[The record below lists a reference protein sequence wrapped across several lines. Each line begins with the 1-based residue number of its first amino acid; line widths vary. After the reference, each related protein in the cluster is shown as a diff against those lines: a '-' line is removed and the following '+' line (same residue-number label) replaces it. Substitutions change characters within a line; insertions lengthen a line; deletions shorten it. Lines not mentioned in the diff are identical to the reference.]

1 MRIYLGHFC
10 KADKERELG
19 ISVAAS
25 NFSNTLVSG
34 DIFDRVYSI
43 LPPFVTGKRNANEL
57 ATENSVLLYS
67 ALRRLPAPLSRVAPI
82 FEQLALFFKIPRGAS
97 LWLYNVT
104 MLNWILIKLLK
115 WLKPSVKIYPI
126 VLDYTPGL
134 PGNDKFLKAIN
145 NSAGRISLTNYS
157 ELSKVNFHCLP
168 GITPLINTHPQIKS
182 PKPTFLLSG
191 VLSEEISSISTVVE
205 AFANVPEATLYITG
219 NLSHNPA
226 LIERIAHIRNI
237 NYLGMLSKAEYNNL
251 LDTSTTFILSTRNPN
266 FPENQCNFPSKIIE
280 GLSHN
285 RGVISTIS
293 YPQIDG
299 INYITTK
306 LSVEELRNTIRNVS
320 SMTASQIERYINQG
334 EKVAKMFSISVWKS
348 IIEKIEKPYDFVYL
362 TNTPS
367 FYKLNLC
374 QEISK
379 RKCKILVVFNGYGRE
394 AVNRHLNDDTNWGFD
409 WHFLYNGDYWKRPK
423 RKTFQRLCKLLKSI
437 YFKKILFSGWMS
449 TEYNIYCFL
458 SPRHKNIIICES
470 SIFEAKINGVKGF
483 IKRRIIS
490 RMNSGLPSGTPHSK
504 LLQLLGMPANRLFH
518 TGSVGLFQMDNK
530 TGNFLTKERT
540 SRVKGGNVRFLYV
553 GRLTDVKNLKV
564 LVKCFNRNGYN
575 LTIVGHGEQDEKLK
589 ALSRPNISFTGFVD
603 NDELGSIYRQ
613 HDIFILPSKSEP
625 WGLVV
630 EESLYRGIPVIVSDM
645 VGSGPD
651 LVLNTGS
658 GISFK
663 HDSVDDLQNAID
675 LIIRN
680 YDKYAF
686 AASAID
692 FEKRKELQIMAYL
705 TAINL

>member
-67 ALRRLPAPLSRVAPI
+67 ALRRLPSPLSRVAPI

-104 MLNWILIKLLK
+104 MLNWILIKLLR

-168 GITPLINTHPQIKS
+168 GITPLITTHPQIKS

-348 IIEKIEKPYDFVYL
+348 IIEKIEKPYDGVYL

-367 FYKLNLC
+367 FYKLNLMN
-374 QEISK
+374 EIGK
-379 RKCKILVVFNGYGRE
+379 NGAKILIVFYGYGDE
-394 AVNRHLNDDTNWGFD
+394 AVNTILNDEQRFVFD
-409 WHFLYNGDYWKRPK
+409 WAFLSEGDTAKRNMLRVFLNVK
-423 RKTFQRLCKLLKSI
+423 RLLKQI
-437 YFKKILFSGWMS
+437 QYKKILYSGWFIP
-449 TEYNIYCFL
+449 EYILIAIKAPRKNNIL
-458 SPRHKNIIICES
+458 ICES
-470 SIFEAKINGVKGF
+470 SVYEAKTAGWKGLA
-483 IKRRIIS
+483 KRIILS
-490 RMNSGLPSGTPHSK
+490 RMDIALPSGQPHYELLTK
-504 LLQLLGMPANRLFH
+504 LKFRGKQII
-518 TGSVGLFQMDNK
+518 TGSVGIFDKHN
-530 TGNFLTKERT
+530 
-540 SRVKGGNVRFLYV
+540 SRGVARSSSPCHNYKFLYV
-553 GRLTDVKNLKV
+553 GRLISVKNLE
-564 LVKCFNRNGYN
+564 LLIECFNRSGLS
-575 LTIVGHGEQDEKLK
+575 LTIIGDGVQREALEKIAK
-589 ALSRPNISFTGFVD
+589 SNIEFMGFINNNELS
-603 NDELGSIYRQ
+603 SIYQ
-613 HDIFILPSKSEP
+613 SHDIFILPSKSEP

-630 EESLYRGIPVIVSDM
+630 EEALYNGLPVIASDKVGAYQDM
-645 VGSGPD
+645 VAQYNAG
-651 LVLNTGS
+651 V
-658 GISFK
+658 SFY
-663 HDSVDDLQNAID
+663 HDSIESLQRAID
-675 LIIRN
+675 EVI
-680 YDKYAF
+680 
-686 AASAID
+686 SAYQIYSGAVANID
-692 FEKRKELQIMAYL
+692 FNKREQLQIQAYL
-705 TAINL
+705 DAFNS